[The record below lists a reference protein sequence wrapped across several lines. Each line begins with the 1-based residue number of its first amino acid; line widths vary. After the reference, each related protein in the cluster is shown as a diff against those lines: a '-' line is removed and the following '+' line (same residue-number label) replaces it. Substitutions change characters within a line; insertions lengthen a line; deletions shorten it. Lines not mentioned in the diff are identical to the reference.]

1 MSDDLRRLE
10 RSDNRK
16 NPSDSEDKRAQRALG
31 LDLRPLAR
39 EAPKQQHRNQLSP
52 LGRAWRDVYPDAEPP
67 WGLLARYCAPLLK
80 AHPVERVV
88 MELRGYLKA
97 TPRDFLNLSKFSY
110 TFGTWTPRVTPSGR
124 RYQSA
129 DEADRAAGILP

>member
-1 MSDDLRRLE
+1 
-10 RSDNRK
+10 
-16 NPSDSEDKRAQRALG
+16 
-31 LDLRPLAR
+31 
-39 EAPKQQHRNQLSP
+39 
-52 LGRAWRDVYPDAEPP
+52 
-67 WGLLARYCAPLLK
+67 
-80 AHPVERVV
+80 